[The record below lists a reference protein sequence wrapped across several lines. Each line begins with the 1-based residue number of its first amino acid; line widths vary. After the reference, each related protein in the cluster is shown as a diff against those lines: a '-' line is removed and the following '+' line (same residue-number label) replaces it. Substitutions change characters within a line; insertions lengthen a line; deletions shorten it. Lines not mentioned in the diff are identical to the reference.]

1 MTGLI
6 IAAGVLGSIYLAI
19 LIFCVLQVFDFFDV
33 KTYPFWAIALAFF
46 NAFKT
51 SIIVF
56 FWVLVGIAWFAA
68 MISPLFLSCYFC
80 GFFN

>member
-6 IAAGVLGSIYLAI
+6 IAAGVLGSLYLAI
-19 LIFCVLQVFDFFDV
+19 LIFCVLQVFDFVDV

-51 SIIVF
+51 SLIVF
-56 FWVLVGIAWFAA
+56 FWALVGVAGLFA
-68 MISPLFLSCYFC
+68 MLSPLALSCYFC